1 MPWFPNN
8 NCANVMAK
16 VIISRKYIY
25 RRLTSSKGL
34 IGTWH
39 N

>member
-8 NCANVMAK
+8 NCANVIAM
-16 VIISRKYIY
+16 VIIFRKHIY
-25 RRLTSSKGL
+25 RRLTNSKGP
-34 IGTWH
+34 IGTCH